1 MRQWKFGEFVGA
13 VLIFSGALHACPL
26 CQYGLSNGDPQGW
39 GALPD
44 GFNTSIEL
52 MLGGFLAV
60 VTLVAAIIWKG
71 IRG

>member
-1 MRQWKFGEFVGA
+1 MIA
-13 VLIFSGALHACPL
+13 ALLICSSVLRACPL
-26 CQYGLSNGDPQGW
+26 CQYGISNGDPQGW

-44 GFNTSIEL
+44 GFNTSIEI

-60 VTLVAAIIWKG
+60 VTLMAAIIWKG

>member
-1 MRQWKFGEFVGA
+1 
-13 VLIFSGALHACPL
+13 L

>member
-1 MRQWKFGEFVGA
+1 MRLGKLILI
-13 VLIFSGALHACPL
+13 VLLVLLLNRALVACPL
-26 CQYGLSNGDPQGW
+26 CQYGLSNGDPQGN
-39 GALPD
+39 GALPA

-60 VTLVAAIIWKG
+60 VTFVGYIIWKG